1 MRNNNKKI
9 MLLIAVTLLISM
21 LYLFVGIDFEIFEY
35 QFSSRLRKFI
45 LIILVGAAIAT
56 SVVIFQAITNNRLL
70 TPSIMGLDA
79 VYLFIKVL
87 PVFLFGIQ
95 SVWVTNV
102 YLNFIL
108 TLITMVLFALILFQG
123 IFKIGHFSIYFILL
137 IGVLLGTFFR
147 SITGFIQLIMDP
159 ESFLAIQS
167 SMFAN
172 FNASN
177 SNLVIFSAVLLVIL
191 LVITI
196 LLLPYLDVLLLGR
209 AEAINLGIS
218 YEKLTRILLV
228 IVSVLVSVSTALVGP
243 ITFLGLLTVNLAH
256 ELMKTYEHKYILIA
270 TICLS
275 WISLFSAQWVVENLT
290 KTINNQM
297 ILEDISIDIE
307 KGKLTSLIG
316 PNGAGKSTLLSAICR
331 LIRFD
336 NGEVKID
343 GQLMSDYKNNDLS
356 KKISILKQTN
366 HTEMNITVEQL
377 VNFGRFPYSKGRLTK
392 EDHDIVND
400 ALDLLQLQD
409 IRNRNIKSL
418 SGGQRQRAYIA
429 MTIAQDTEYILLDEP
444 LNNLDMKHAVQIM
457 QTLKMLAHK
466 MNKAIVIVLHD
477 INFAS
482 CYSDQ
487 IVALK
492 NGQLVK
498 SDLKDNVIQ
507 SSVLSDLYDMN
518 IQIEHIRNQRICLY
532 FKD

>member
-1 MRNNNKKI
+1 MI
-9 MLLIAVTLLISM
+9 Q
-21 LYLFVGIDFEIFEY
+21 VG
-35 QFSSRLRKFI
+35 
-45 LIILVGAAIAT
+45 
-56 SVVIFQAITNNRLL
+56 
-70 TPSIMGLDA
+70 
-79 VYLFIKVL
+79 
-87 PVFLFGIQ
+87 
-95 SVWVTNV
+95 
-102 YLNFIL
+102 
-108 TLITMVLFALILFQG
+108 
-123 IFKIGHFSIYFILL
+123 
-137 IGVLLGTFFR
+137 
-147 SITGFIQLIMDP
+147 
-159 ESFLAIQS
+159 
-167 SMFAN
+167 
-172 FNASN
+172 
-177 SNLVIFSAVLLVIL
+177 
-191 LVITI
+191 
-196 LLLPYLDVLLLGR
+196 
-209 AEAINLGIS
+209 
-218 YEKLTRILLV
+218 
-228 IVSVLVSVSTALVGP
+228 
-243 ITFLGLLTVNLAH
+243 
-256 ELMKTYEHKYILIA
+256 
-270 TICLS
+270 
-275 WISLFSAQWVVENLT
+275 NLT
-290 KTINNQM
+290 KTIHNQT
-297 ILEDISIDIE
+297 ILEDISIVIE

-336 NGEVKID
+336 EGEVKID

-392 EDHDIVND
+392 EDREIVND

-409 IRNRNIKSL
+409 IRHRNIKSL

-457 QTLKMLAHK
+457 QTLQMLAHK

-492 NGQLVK
+492 NGRLVK

-507 SSVLSDLYDMN
+507 SNVLSDLYDMD

>member
-1 MRNNNKKI
+1 M
-9 MLLIAVTLLISM
+9 
-21 LYLFVGIDFEIFEY
+21 
-35 QFSSRLRKFI
+35 
-45 LIILVGAAIAT
+45 
-56 SVVIFQAITNNRLL
+56 
-70 TPSIMGLDA
+70 
-79 VYLFIKVL
+79 
-87 PVFLFGIQ
+87 IQ
-95 SVWVTNV
+95 
-102 YLNFIL
+102 
-108 TLITMVLFALILFQG
+108 
-123 IFKIGHFSIYFILL
+123 
-137 IGVLLGTFFR
+137 
-147 SITGFIQLIMDP
+147 
-159 ESFLAIQS
+159 
-167 SMFAN
+167 
-172 FNASN
+172 
-177 SNLVIFSAVLLVIL
+177 
-191 LVITI
+191 
-196 LLLPYLDVLLLGR
+196 
-209 AEAINLGIS
+209 
-218 YEKLTRILLV
+218 
-228 IVSVLVSVSTALVGP
+228 
-243 ITFLGLLTVNLAH
+243 
-256 ELMKTYEHKYILIA
+256 
-270 TICLS
+270 
-275 WISLFSAQWVVENLT
+275 VENLT

-331 LIRFD
+331 LIRFE

-409 IRNRNIKSL
+409 INS
-418 SGGQRQRAYIA
+418 
-429 MTIAQDTEYILLDEP
+429 DYILLDEP

>member
-1 MRNNNKKI
+1 MI
-9 MLLIAVTLLISM
+9 Q
-21 LYLFVGIDFEIFEY
+21 VG
-35 QFSSRLRKFI
+35 
-45 LIILVGAAIAT
+45 
-56 SVVIFQAITNNRLL
+56 
-70 TPSIMGLDA
+70 
-79 VYLFIKVL
+79 
-87 PVFLFGIQ
+87 
-95 SVWVTNV
+95 
-102 YLNFIL
+102 
-108 TLITMVLFALILFQG
+108 
-123 IFKIGHFSIYFILL
+123 
-137 IGVLLGTFFR
+137 
-147 SITGFIQLIMDP
+147 
-159 ESFLAIQS
+159 
-167 SMFAN
+167 
-172 FNASN
+172 
-177 SNLVIFSAVLLVIL
+177 
-191 LVITI
+191 
-196 LLLPYLDVLLLGR
+196 
-209 AEAINLGIS
+209 
-218 YEKLTRILLV
+218 
-228 IVSVLVSVSTALVGP
+228 
-243 ITFLGLLTVNLAH
+243 
-256 ELMKTYEHKYILIA
+256 
-270 TICLS
+270 
-275 WISLFSAQWVVENLT
+275 NLT
-290 KTINNQM
+290 KTIHNQT
-297 ILEDISIDIE
+297 ILEDISIVIE

-336 NGEVKID
+336 EGEVKID

-392 EDHDIVND
+392 EDHEIVND
-400 ALDLLQLQD
+400 GLDLLQLQD
-409 IRNRNIKSL
+409 IRTRNIKSL

-457 QTLKMLAHK
+457 QTLQMLAHK

-492 NGQLVK
+492 NGRLVK

-507 SSVLSDLYDMN
+507 SNVLSDLYDMD

>member
-1 MRNNNKKI
+1 MI
-9 MLLIAVTLLISM
+9 Q
-21 LYLFVGIDFEIFEY
+21 VG
-35 QFSSRLRKFI
+35 
-45 LIILVGAAIAT
+45 
-56 SVVIFQAITNNRLL
+56 
-70 TPSIMGLDA
+70 
-79 VYLFIKVL
+79 
-87 PVFLFGIQ
+87 
-95 SVWVTNV
+95 
-102 YLNFIL
+102 
-108 TLITMVLFALILFQG
+108 
-123 IFKIGHFSIYFILL
+123 
-137 IGVLLGTFFR
+137 
-147 SITGFIQLIMDP
+147 
-159 ESFLAIQS
+159 
-167 SMFAN
+167 
-172 FNASN
+172 
-177 SNLVIFSAVLLVIL
+177 
-191 LVITI
+191 
-196 LLLPYLDVLLLGR
+196 
-209 AEAINLGIS
+209 
-218 YEKLTRILLV
+218 
-228 IVSVLVSVSTALVGP
+228 
-243 ITFLGLLTVNLAH
+243 
-256 ELMKTYEHKYILIA
+256 
-270 TICLS
+270 
-275 WISLFSAQWVVENLT
+275 NLT

-343 GQLMSDYKNNDLS
+343 GRLMSDYKNNDLS

-400 ALDLLQLQD
+400 SLDLLQLQD

-444 LNNLDMKHAVQIM
+444 LNNLDMKRAVQIM

-507 SSVLSDLYDMN
+507 SSVLSDLYDMD

>member
-1 MRNNNKKI
+1 MI
-9 MLLIAVTLLISM
+9 Q
-21 LYLFVGIDFEIFEY
+21 VG
-35 QFSSRLRKFI
+35 
-45 LIILVGAAIAT
+45 
-56 SVVIFQAITNNRLL
+56 
-70 TPSIMGLDA
+70 
-79 VYLFIKVL
+79 
-87 PVFLFGIQ
+87 
-95 SVWVTNV
+95 
-102 YLNFIL
+102 
-108 TLITMVLFALILFQG
+108 
-123 IFKIGHFSIYFILL
+123 
-137 IGVLLGTFFR
+137 
-147 SITGFIQLIMDP
+147 
-159 ESFLAIQS
+159 
-167 SMFAN
+167 
-172 FNASN
+172 
-177 SNLVIFSAVLLVIL
+177 
-191 LVITI
+191 
-196 LLLPYLDVLLLGR
+196 
-209 AEAINLGIS
+209 
-218 YEKLTRILLV
+218 
-228 IVSVLVSVSTALVGP
+228 
-243 ITFLGLLTVNLAH
+243 
-256 ELMKTYEHKYILIA
+256 
-270 TICLS
+270 
-275 WISLFSAQWVVENLT
+275 NLT
-290 KTINNQM
+290 KTIHNQT
-297 ILEDISIDIE
+297 ILEDISIVIE

-336 NGEVKID
+336 EGEVKID

-377 VNFGRFPYSKGRLTK
+377 VNFGRFPYSKGRLAK
-392 EDHDIVND
+392 EDHEIVND

-409 IRNRNIKSL
+409 IRHRNIKSL

-457 QTLKMLAHK
+457 QTLQMLAHK

-492 NGQLVK
+492 NGRLVK

-507 SSVLSDLYDMN
+507 SNVLSDLYDMD